1 MYKHNSAP
9 LLFAIHCQALRGFA
23 QNRTLSLTAIL
34 REFPHGMQEVSGSIP
49 LRSTSLFAFL
59 DENPVQ
65 AICSALTGF
74 SAF

>member
-1 MYKHNSAP
+1 MTSNKMAVSFVLHNRQGLIP
-9 LLFAIHCQALRGFA
+9 LRNHP
-23 QNRTLSLTAIL
+23 NV
-34 REFPHGMQEVSGSIP
+34 HGMQEVSGSIP